1 MNHDG
6 VTSRFEVSLRPMAAD
21 DAETVLRI
29 YQDGIDTGHA
39 TFAPAAPSWQAWD
52 RTHLRHSRVVAV
64 DGTDVVGW
72 AGLTGVSSRPVYRG
86 VAEVSVYVAAAARG
100 RGIGPRLMAALIEA
114 SESAGIWTLQAGIFP
129 ENPESIALH
138 RRFGFRV
145 LGTRE
150 RVGRMAH
157 GPLAGRWRDVVLVE
171 RRSTLAGVE

>member
-1 MNHDG
+1 MKQDSAK
-6 VTSRFEVSLRPMAAD
+6 SRFEISLRAMSAD

-39 TFAPAAPSWQAWD
+39 TFAPAVPSWQVWD
-52 RTHLRHSRVVAV
+52 RTHLRHSRIVAIA
-64 DGTDVVGW
+64 GEDVVGW
-72 AGLTGVSSRPVYRG
+72 AALTAVSSRSVYRG

-114 SESAGIWTLQAGIFP
+114 SEGAGIWTLQAGIFP

-138 RRFGFRV
+138 RKFGFRV

-171 RRSTLAGVE
+171 RRSTLAGIE